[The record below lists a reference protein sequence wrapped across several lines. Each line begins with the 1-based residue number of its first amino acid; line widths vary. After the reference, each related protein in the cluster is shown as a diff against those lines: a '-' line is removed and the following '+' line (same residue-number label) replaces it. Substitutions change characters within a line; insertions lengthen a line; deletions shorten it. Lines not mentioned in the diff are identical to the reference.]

1 MIDKNFFFA
10 GGGTGGHIY
19 PAIAV
24 AEQIAKLSP
33 RSKIH
38 FFCSERPIDA
48 HILSQAGFEYTP
60 LPATGLSFRPKQFVR
75 FCRTFRASYKI
86 ARDLISVQRAAYSVE
101 QTHDARR
108 ATHDESRPVAIGVG
122 GFVAAPVCY
131 AAHRLG
137 VPVNLL
143 NVDIVPGR
151 ANRLIA
157 RWADEIFVQ
166 FEQTGDY
173 LGKAKSKM
181 KVVGCP
187 LRGSFSQPQ
196 PQAAIEELG
205 LKQGRKI
212 LLITGASSGS
222 ANINETIC
230 SLLGKLDAFSDTW
243 QIVHLTGKNNFDDV
257 AGRYVSARIGHR
269 VLGYYD
275 DMANLLGAAD
285 LVIGRSGAVSVAEY
299 AAAGVPSIC
308 MPYPYHKDMHQYL
321 NAGQLVDAGAA
332 VIVDDVPNATDRAE
346 WLWEELQDLM
356 SDDQKRAEMTVNCQA
371 VAQRNAARTIA
382 EALLVSDA
390 SCVLRK

>member
-1 MIDKNFFFA
+1 MVDRSFFFA

-24 AEQIAKLSP
+24 AERIANLSP

-38 FFCSERPIDA
+38 FFCSERLIDA
-48 HILSQAGFEYTP
+48 HILGQAGFEYTP
-60 LPATGLSFRPKQFVR
+60 LPASGLSFRPRQFIR
-75 FCRTFRASYKI
+75 FCKTFSASYKI
-86 ARDLISVQRAAYSVE
+86 ARDVISAERRAYSVE
-101 QTHDARR
+101 HTHDARR
-108 ATHDESRPVAIGVG
+108 ATHDESRPVVIGAG

-137 VPVNLL
+137 VAVKLL
-143 NVDIVPGR
+143 NVDTVPGR

-166 FEQTGDY
+166 FEQTSDY
-173 LGKAKSKM
+173 LGKAKWKM

-187 LRGSFSQPQ
+187 LRGSFSQPK
-196 PQAAIEELG
+196 PQAAIENLG
-205 LKQGRKI
+205 LKQGRKT

-257 AGRYVSARIGHR
+257 AKRYVNARIGHK

-275 DMANLLGAAD
+275 DMANLLAAAD

-346 WLWEELQDLM
+346 WLWEELQGLM
-356 SDDQKRAEMTVNCQA
+356 KDNKKRAEMKANCRA
-371 VAQRNAARTIA
+371 VAKKDAARTIA
-382 EALLVSDA
+382 EALL
-390 SCVLRK
+390 KG